1 MVLCSI
7 GPWLEEGE
15 IDFVSRRGMT
25 EGEEG
30 IFVV

>member
-1 MVLCSI
+1 MSCSI

-15 IDFVSRRGMT
+15 IDFVSKRGNDG
-25 EGEEG
+25 GEEG